1 VATLRKRDAKG
12 PAFRVPSGQLGTG
25 PRDAVNIPSDAA
37 ARADHLAKSSERLG
51 TPLRQ
56 QSSGRA
62 ALSRSMPNPSTAAPS
77 GAPAERPV
85 SGEAE
90 EAPGWRIADREA
102 EQLPLRIDAAI
113 LLDQTLRLKS
123 LLEAQRGT
131 AGSPI
136 LSRLGKVVSALG
148 GAAKPAILSGSRKRR
163 ERAERC
169 AAVLLK
175 SGLFDA
181 DYYLRR
187 NPDVAAAGVDPV
199 HHYIER
205 GASELRD
212 PGPYF
217 STRWYVE
224 RYPDVAASGKNP
236 LHHFIV
242 YGYSERRLP
251 RPASGTGLLAPDPE
265 RFGAVQ
271 PAFGLMAPHA
281 APGAARC
288 AAAQTANAGAASVL
302 PIPSNA
308 RLVVYSALFG
318 NYDELFVP
326 SRELAQGCDFVMF
339 SDQPNIPPPW
349 RRGPIAYA
357 GPSNTLRSRFY
368 KLLPHRLFPQYE
380 WSLYLDANVD
390 LRVNPNEFLARYCSL
405 GSHFFVFRH
414 PKRVSI
420 VEELAACIEGR
431 KGNGE
436 RMTRQVAQYLDGGF
450 RHAFP
455 VTENNVLLRRHN
467 DPDLADLGEAWW
479 EEVRGKSGRDQ
490 LSLPYVI
497 EKKNY
502 RRIALFDDG
511 WTTGRDSSD
520 FEVRPHRPQF
530 RPPGQLDGAR
540 G

>member
-1 VATLRKRDAKG
+1 MPTL
-12 PAFRVPSGQLGTG
+12 PA
-25 PRDAVNIPSDAA
+25 A
-37 ARADHLAKSSERLG
+37 E
-51 TPLRQ
+51 
-56 QSSGRA
+56 
-62 ALSRSMPNPSTAAPS
+62 PS
-77 GAPAERPV
+77 GASAER
-85 SGEAE
+85 SASREAE
-90 EAPGWRIADREA
+90 DGPSWCIADHEA

-113 LLDQTLRLKS
+113 LLDQTLRLKG
-123 LLEAQRGT
+123 LLEAQRET
-131 AGSPI
+131 AGPRI
-136 LSRLGKVVSALG
+136 LSRLRKAVAALR
-148 GAAKPAILSGSRKRR
+148 GAGKPAIPSASSKRR
-163 ERAERC
+163 QSVERC

-181 DYYLRR
+181 HYYLLR
-187 NPDVAAAGVDPV
+187 NPEVAAAGLDPV

-217 STRWYVE
+217 STRWYVK

-242 YGYSERRLP
+242 NGYAEGRRP
-251 RPASGTGLLAPDPE
+251 RPTGRMGYPVPDLE
-265 RFGAVQ
+265 GCGAVY
-271 PAFGLMAPHA
+271 PNFGLIASPSALGVALCAPTA
-281 APGAARC
+281 RAARL
-288 AAAQTANAGAASVL
+288 AAESIGPT
-302 PIPSNA
+302 PSNA
-308 RLVVYSALFG
+308 RLVVYSAMFG

-326 SRELAQGCDFVMF
+326 PPELAQACDFVIF
-339 SDQPNIPPPW
+339 SDQPSIPPPW
-349 RRGPIAYA
+349 RRGPIVYA
-357 GPSNTLRSRFY
+357 GPSNTLRSRFC
-368 KLLPHRLFPQYE
+368 KLLPHRLFPEYE

-390 LRVNPNEFLARYCSL
+390 LRVNPNEFLERYRGL
-405 GSHFFVFRH
+405 GPDFFVFRH
-414 PKRVSI
+414 PKRATI

-450 RHAFP
+450 RHSFP

-520 FEVRPHRPQF
+520 FEVRPHRHQF
-530 RPPGQLDGAR
+530 HLPSRLDGAR

>member
-1 VATLRKRDAKG
+1 
-12 PAFRVPSGQLGTG
+12 
-25 PRDAVNIPSDAA
+25 
-37 ARADHLAKSSERLG
+37 
-51 TPLRQ
+51 
-56 QSSGRA
+56 
-62 ALSRSMPNPSTAAPS
+62 MPNPPTVARS
-77 GAPAERPV
+77 GVSAERPV

-90 EAPGWRIADREA
+90 DTPGWRIADREA
-102 EQLPLRIDAAI
+102 EQLPLRIDAAV

-123 LLEAQRGT
+123 QLEAQRAT
-131 AGSPI
+131 ARSRI
-136 LSRLGKVVSALG
+136 LSRVGKAAAALCG
-148 GAAKPAILSGSRKRR
+148 AKPAILSGSSRGRQNI
-163 ERAERC
+163 ERC

-187 NPDVAAAGVDPV
+187 NPDVAAAGLDPV
-199 HHYIER
+199 NHYIER

-251 RPASGTGLLAPDPE
+251 RPAGGTGLLAPDPE

-271 PAFGLMAPHA
+271 PAFGLMAPPA
-281 APGAARC
+281 
-288 AAAQTANAGAASVL
+288 ANAGAASVL
-302 PIPSNA
+302 PMPSNA

-349 RRGPIAYA
+349 RRGPVAYA

-390 LRVNPNEFLARYCSL
+390 LTVNPNELLERYCSL
-405 GSHFFVFRH
+405 GSDFFVFRH

-431 KGNGE
+431 KGSGE
-436 RMTRQVAQYLDGGF
+436 RMTRQVAQYLESGF

-455 VTENNVLLRRHN
+455 MTENNVLLRRHN

-479 EEVRGKSGRDQ
+479 EEVRTKSGRDQ
-490 LSLPYVI
+490 LSLPYVV

-511 WTTGRDSSD
+511 WTTGRDSDD
-520 FEVRPHRPQF
+520 FQVRPHRHQF
-530 RPPGQLDGAR
+530 RPPGWLDGGR

>member
-1 VATLRKRDAKG
+1 MQSPPAVA
-12 PAFRVPSGQLGTG
+12 PVEQS
-25 PRDAVNIPSDAA
+25 V
-37 ARADHLAKSSERLG
+37 SSEL
-51 TPLRQ
+51 
-56 QSSGRA
+56 
-62 ALSRSMPNPSTAAPS
+62 
-77 GAPAERPV
+77 ED
-85 SGEAE
+85 
-90 EAPGWRIADREA
+90 APGWRSADREA

-131 AGSPI
+131 AGSRI
-136 LSRLGKVVSALG
+136 LGRLGKAAAALC
-148 GAAKPAILSGSRKRR
+148 GAAKPAILSGSSKRR
-163 ERAERC
+163 QSIERC

-187 NPDVAAAGVDPV
+187 NPDVAAAGLDPV

-205 GASELRD
+205 GASEQRD

-251 RPASGTGLLAPDPE
+251 RPPNGTGLLSPDPE
-265 RFGAVQ
+265 RFGAAQ
-271 PAFGLMAPHA
+271 PAFGLIASPTP
-281 APGAARC
+281 PGEALRGNVAQAAR
-288 AAAQTANAGAASVL
+288 AGTTSTL
-302 PIPSNA
+302 PVPSNA

-318 NYDELFVP
+318 NYDEMFVP
-326 SRELAQGCDFVMF
+326 PPELAQGCDFVMF

-357 GPSNTLRSRFY
+357 GLSNTLRSRFC
-368 KLLPHRLFPQYE
+368 KLLPHRLLPQYE

-390 LRVNPNEFLARYCSL
+390 LLVNPIEFLERYCSL
-405 GSHFFVFRH
+405 GPDFFVFRH

-436 RMTRQVAQYLDGGF
+436 RMTRQVAQYLNGGF

-467 DPDLADLGEAWW
+467 DPDLADLSEAWW
-479 EEVRGKSGRDQ
+479 EEVRAKSGRDQ
-490 LSLPYVI
+490 LSLPYVV
-497 EKKNY
+497 EKMNY
-502 RRIALFDDG
+502 RGIALFDDG
-511 WTTGRDSSD
+511 WTTGRDSDD
-520 FEVRPHRPQF
+520 FQIRPHRHQF
-530 RPPGQLDGAR
+530 HQPGQLDGAR